1 MSLNVRHP
9 LWLPAAP
16 ATGMWV
22 FSLLFAIET
31 IARASLATVVPLQA
45 YELLADE
52 RKLSFLYTAVALVTL
67 AASFVIPSLIR
78 RFTRRWTYTIGV
90 AALIGGALALWTHTL
105 PGQAAGMFLRVFGT
119 ACLNIALNL
128 YIMELI
134 RKQDYVKNDARR
146 LAFST
151 IGWTVAP
158 YLGVW
163 LYTAHGLGAAYGWAI
178 AWALILAAVFWSL
191 RMAEGNAIGP
201 GVLKPPQPIANIAR
215 FWRQPRL
222 RLAWFIA
229 FSRSCFWVTFF
240 VYTPILMVASGQTAE
255 AGALVISAGNAL
267 LVLTLIWQRVAERNG
282 ARRAIVLSFL
292 ATAAMLAGA
301 WAAGVANGWVAAGFL
316 LGTCAAVT
324 GLDAIGGVPF
334 YRAVHTA
341 ERPEM
346 TAVYRTYADA
356 SELVPPLVY
365 GVLLTWFELPVVF
378 LALALLQLVAAG
390 LSARYLHRRL

>member
-16 ATGMWV
+16 LPGVWV
-22 FSLLFAIET
+22 FSLLYSIET

-45 YELLADE
+45 YEILRDE
-52 RKLSFLYTAVALVTL
+52 QQVSFLYTVVALATL
-67 AASFVIPSLIR
+67 GASFLVPGLIR

-90 AALIGGALALWTHTL
+90 AALAGAALALWTYTL
-105 PGQAAGMFLRVFGT
+105 AGQAAGMFLRVFGT
-119 ACLNIALNL
+119 ACLNIVLNL
-128 YIMELI
+128 YIMDLI
-134 RKQDYVKNDARR
+134 RKKDYVRNDAIR
-146 LAFST
+146 LAYST

-163 LYTAHGLGAAYGWAI
+163 LYANYGLGAAYGWAA
-178 AWALILAAVFWSL
+178 AWALILAAVFWYL
-191 RMAEGNAIGP
+191 RLSEGNPIRP
-201 GVLKPPQPIANIAR
+201 GKLKPPNPIANIGR
-215 FWRQPRL
+215 FARQPRL
-222 RLAWFIA
+222 RLAWTIA
-229 FSRSCFWVTFF
+229 FARSCFWVTFF
-240 VYTPILMVASGQTAE
+240 VYTPILMVASGKTAE

-282 ARRAIVLSFL
+282 IRRAIVLSFL

-301 WAAGVANGWVAAGFL
+301 WAAGVHNGWTAAGFL
-316 LGTCAAVT
+316 LGACAAVT

-334 YRAVHTA
+334 YRAVHAA

-346 TAVYRTYADA
+346 TAVYRTYSDV
-356 SELVPPLVY
+356 SELVPPLIY

-378 LALALLQLVAAG
+378 AALAAVQLGAAW
-390 LSARYLHRRL
+390 LSARYLHPRL